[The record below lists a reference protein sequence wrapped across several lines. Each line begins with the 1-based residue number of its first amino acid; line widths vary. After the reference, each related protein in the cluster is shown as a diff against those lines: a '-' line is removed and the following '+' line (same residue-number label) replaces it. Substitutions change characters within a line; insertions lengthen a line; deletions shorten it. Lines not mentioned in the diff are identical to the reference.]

1 MRGLPR
7 TFWYL
12 WVGALID
19 RLGTFVY
26 TFLALYLTRARHFS
40 VAPAGFVIA
49 LWGAGNFAAGPVGGY
64 LADHLGRRRTM
75 LISCAMSAAAM
86 MNLGLA
92 RAGWHI
98 T

>member
-40 VAPAGFVIA
+40 VAHAGFVIA

-64 LADHLGRRRTM
+64 LADHLG
-75 LISCAMSAAAM
+75 
-86 MNLGLA
+86 
-92 RAGWHI
+92 
-98 T
+98 